1 MSRGKMAVIIATR
14 LSLEICEALGLDPMD
29 VTDIDISLGV
39 GRVATVNIT
48 RFIKSSEVDNL
59 AKVLERYE
67 ITKVKV

>member
-1 MSRGKMAVIIATR
+1 MAVITATR
-14 LSLEICEALGLDPMD
+14 LGLEICEALGLDPMD
-29 VTDIDISLGV
+29 VTDINISLGV